1 MLSKFACYFCLHR
14 TSLPDDISVSE
25 EEVDRARPACPVC
38 STGCI
43 VKWVAAQQQTLL
55 DVAKRFG
62 YAKNSAPYKALE
74 QAAAL
79 QTKAIL
85 RQLKEPKTATAA
97 RPAARKPVR
106 LVADDTAGLP
116 V

>member
-1 MLSKFACYFCLHR
+1 M
-14 TSLPDDISVSE
+14 SVSE
-25 EEVDRARPACPVC
+25 EEVDRARPACPLC
-38 STGCI
+38 SFGCV
-43 VKWVAAQQQTLL
+43 VKWVAAQQQTIV
-55 DVAKRFG
+55 DVAKQFG
-62 YAKNSAPYKALE
+62 YAKHSAPYKALE

-97 RPAARKPVR
+97 RPAPRRPVR